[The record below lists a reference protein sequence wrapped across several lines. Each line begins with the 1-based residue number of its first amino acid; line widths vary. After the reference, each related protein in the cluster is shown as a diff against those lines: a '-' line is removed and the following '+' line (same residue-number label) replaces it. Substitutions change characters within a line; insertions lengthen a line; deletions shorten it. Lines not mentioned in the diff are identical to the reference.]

1 MRRDI
6 KRAPRRLFVV
16 CLAFVSA
23 FGLRASLIS
32 PNLGEKKHQRQR
44 NRGSREEE
52 RAPMSNV
59 EKGRHSSPA
68 PSRSSLSKWRRSG
81 MRFINAAV
89 WRVPRNVPSTSSI
102 NQFSRIKKKTFHD
115 LQCPSKTHA
124 RWTAID
130 VCGRAMA
137 LDKVSTRCATCH
149 IVQSPVK
156 AKANEAESLETGRT
170 HSTSQR

>member
-32 PNLGEKKHQRQR
+32 PNLGEKKNQRQR

-102 NQFSRIKKKTFHD
+102 NQFSRIKKK
-115 LQCPSKTHA
+115 
-124 RWTAID
+124 
-130 VCGRAMA
+130 
-137 LDKVSTRCATCH
+137 
-149 IVQSPVK
+149 
-156 AKANEAESLETGRT
+156 
-170 HSTSQR
+170 HSTIYSVRAKRTRDGQQSTFVAEQWLSTKCPPGAPLATSCSRR

>member
-32 PNLGEKKHQRQR
+32 PNLGEKKNQRQR

-102 NQFSRIKKKTFHD
+102 NQFSRIKKKNIPRFTVSE
-115 LQCPSKTHA
+115 QNA
-124 RWTAID
+124 REMDSNRRLWQSNGSRQS
-130 VCGRAMA
+130 VHQVRHLPHRAVA
-137 LDKVSTRCATCH
+137 GEGQGK
-149 IVQSPVK
+149 
-156 AKANEAESLETGRT
+156 
-170 HSTSQR
+170 